1 VQQET
6 NGLLTEGRRPK
17 VDPEKIRMINL
28 A

>member
-6 NGLLTEGRRPK
+6 NGLLTEGRKPK
-17 VDPEKIRMINL
+17 VNPDKIRAINL